1 MGLFM
6 FSSFERFVAFRYLFS
21 ARREGF
27 VSVIA
32 WFSFLGIA
40 LGVATLIVVMAVMNG
55 FRQELFGKL
64 VEMRGHV
71 TIQSSSATALIDNK
85 DQLTLVQSVP
95 GVRLAYPM
103 LERQAIAMA
112 KNNASGVMVQGLP
125 AEAITKRDRI
135 KLIPETAIE
144 HFDGDHV
151 LIGRRMA
158 EALHINVGDKITLLT
173 QQGTATAFGTMP
185 RQKTF
190 LVAGLF
196 HVGMGTFD
204 KNFIF
209 MPLATAQSFFK
220 VPGQISQIDVFSVHD
235 DLSSNLAHIL
245 QQALGDTV
253 QALDWRHADLSIMH
267 AVKMERNVMFLILTL
282 IILIASFN
290 IISGLIMMVKDKTR
304 DIAIL
309 RTMGATKNTILK
321 IFFLTGAS
329 IGGVGTL
336 LGVAL
341 GLSFA
346 LNIEGIRQFLQ
357 SLTGAELFSEEIYF
371 LSTLPAKV
379 EFDEVLRIVAMGIGL
394 SFLATLYPSWRASS
408 LDPVEGLRG

>member
-1 MGLFM
+1 M

-55 FRQELFGKL
+55 FRQELFGSL
-64 VEMRGHV
+64 VAMRGHV
-71 TIQSSSATALIDNK
+71 TVQSSSATALTESK
-85 DQLTLVQSVP
+85 EQLALIQSVP

-125 AEAITKRDRI
+125 VNAITGRDRI
-135 KLIPETAIE
+135 KLMPETAIE
-144 HFDGDHV
+144 QFSGDRV
-151 LIGRRMA
+151 FIGRRMA
-158 EALHINVGDKITLLT
+158 ENLNLGVGDKITLLT

-190 LVAGLF
+190 IVAGVF
-196 HVGMGTFD
+196 HVGMGQFD

-209 MPLATAQSFFK
+209 MPLSTAQSFFK
-220 VPGQISQIDVFSVHD
+220 APGQISQIDVFSEHD
-235 DLSSNLAHIL
+235 NLASNLAHVL
-245 QQALGDTV
+245 QQAMGKTV
-253 QALDWRHADLSIMH
+253 QAIDWRHADLSIMH
-267 AVKMERNVMFLILTL
+267 AVKLDRNVMFLILTL

-357 SLTGAELFSEEIYF
+357 SMTGAELFSEEIYF

-379 EFDEVLRIVAMGIGL
+379 ELDEVLRIVAMGIGL

>member
-1 MGLFM
+1 M

-64 VEMRGHV
+64 VAMRGHV
-71 TIQSSSATALIDNK
+71 TVQSSTATALPENK
-85 DQLTLVQSVP
+85 EQLALIQSVP

-125 AEAITKRDRI
+125 AAAVTGRNRI
-135 KLIPETAIE
+135 KLTPETAIE
-144 HFDGDHV
+144 QFNGDHV
-151 LIGRRMA
+151 FIGRLVA
-158 EALHINVGDKITLLT
+158 KSLNLGVGDKITLLT
-173 QQGTATAFGTMP
+173 QQGVATAFGTIP
-185 RQKTF
+185 KNKTF
-190 LVAGLF
+190 IVAGIF
-196 HVGMGTFD
+196 DVGMAQFD

-220 VPGQISQIDVFSVHD
+220 SPGQISQIDVFSEHD
-235 DLSSNLAHIL
+235 NLASNLAYVL
-245 QQALGDTV
+245 QQALGTTV

-309 RTMGATKNTILK
+309 RTMGATKNTILR
-321 IFFLTGAS
+321 IFFITGAS

-357 SLTGAELFSEEIYF
+357 SMTGAELFSEEIYF

>member
-1 MGLFM
+1 M

-64 VEMRGHV
+64 VAMRGHV
-71 TIQSSSATALIDNK
+71 TVQSSTAAAMPENKEQLALIK
-85 DQLTLVQSVP
+85 SVP

-103 LERQAIAMA
+103 LEKQAIAMA

-125 AEAITKRDRI
+125 VEAITKRDRI
-135 KLIPETAIE
+135 KLMPETAIE
-144 HFDGDHV
+144 QFNGDHV
-151 LIGRRMA
+151 FIGRLVA
-158 EALHINVGDKITLLT
+158 KSLNLDVGDKITLLI
-173 QQGTATAFGTMP
+173 QQGVSTAFGTMP
-185 RQKTF
+185 KNKTF
-190 LVAGLF
+190 IVAGIF
-196 HVGMGTFD
+196 DVGMAHFD

-220 VPGQISQIDVFSVHD
+220 SQGQISQIDVFSEHD
-235 DLSSNLAHIL
+235 NLASNLAYVL
-245 QQALGDTV
+245 QQALGKTV
-253 QALDWRHADLSIMH
+253 QALDWRHADISIMH

-290 IISGLIMMVKDKTR
+290 IVSGLIMMVKDKTR

-309 RTMGATKNTILK
+309 RTMGATKNTILR
-321 IFFLTGAS
+321 IFFITGAS

>member
-1 MGLFM
+1 M
-6 FSSFERFVAFRYLFS
+6 FSNFERFVAFRYLFS

-55 FRQELFGKL
+55 FREQLFGSL
-64 VEMRGHV
+64 VGMRGHV
-71 TIQSSSATALIDNK
+71 TIQPQSNTFAENTSQLSLI
-85 DQLTLVQSVP
+85 QSVP

-103 LERQAIAMA
+103 LEKQAIALT
-112 KNNASGVMVQGLP
+112 KNQASGVVVQGLP
-125 AEAITKRDRI
+125 PYAITGRNRI
-135 KLIPETAIE
+135 QFMPNNAMEQFK
-144 HFDGDHV
+144 GDHIF
-151 LIGRRMA
+151 IGRKMA
-158 EALHINVGDKITLLT
+158 DTLQTNVGDKITLLT
-173 QQGTATAFGTMP
+173 QQSTSTAFGNIP

-190 LVAGLF
+190 IVAGIF
-196 HVGMGTFD
+196 TVGMFQFE
-204 KNFIF
+204 KNYMF
-209 MPLATAQSFFK
+209 MPLDTAQLFFK
-220 VPGQISQIDVFSVHD
+220 APAHISQIDVFSTHD
-235 DLSSNLAHIL
+235 DLAANLAHIL
-245 QQALGDTV
+245 QKAVGSELR
-253 QALDWRHADLSIMH
+253 ALDWRHSDISIMH

-309 RTMGATKNTILK
+309 RTMGATKKTILK

-329 IGGVGTL
+329 IGGIGTL
-336 LGVAL
+336 LGVGL

-346 LNIEGIRQFLQ
+346 LNIERIRQFLQ
-357 SLTGAELFSEEIYF
+357 SLTGVEFFSEEIYF
-371 LSTLPAKV
+371 LTTLPAKV
-379 EFDEVLRIVAMGIGL
+379 ECEEVMLIVAMGIGL

>member
-1 MGLFM
+1 M

-40 LGVATLIVVMAVMNG
+40 LGVATLIIVMSVMNG
-55 FRQELFGKL
+55 FRQNLFAGL
-64 VEMRGHV
+64 VAMRGHV
-71 TIQSSSATALIDNK
+71 TIQSPTGVLLENK
-85 DQLTLVQSVP
+85 DQLSLIQSVP

-112 KNNASGVMVQGLP
+112 KNQANGVIVQGLP
-125 AEAITKRDRI
+125 PYAITGRDRI
-135 KLIPETAIE
+135 KLMPETVIE
-144 HFDGDHV
+144 HFSGDHV
-151 LIGRRMA
+151 IIGRRMA
-158 EALHINVGDKITLLT
+158 ETLHIDIGDKITLLT
-173 QQGTATAFGTMP
+173 QQGTSTAFGNMP

-190 LVAGLF
+190 LVAGFF
-196 HVGMGTFD
+196 HADVAQFN

-209 MPLATAQSFFK
+209 MPLETAQNFFK
-220 VPGQISQIDVFSVHD
+220 ANGQLSQIDVFSTHD
-235 DLSSNLAHIL
+235 DLASNLANVVQH
-245 QQALGDTV
+245 ALGDQV
-253 QALDWRHADLSIMH
+253 RALDWRHADLSIMH

-309 RTMGATKNTILK
+309 RTMGASKNTILR

-329 IGGVGTL
+329 IGGIGTL

-341 GLSFA
+341 GLAFA
-346 LNIEGIRQFLQ
+346 LNIEEIRQFLQ

-379 EFDEVLRIVAMGIGL
+379 ECDEVLRIVAMGIGL

-408 LDPVEGLRG
+408 LDPIEGLRG